1 MGSGS
6 SKKEEVKP
14 NQANLSQAL
23 KADEGVTE
31 EQKQQHKVLVE
42 RIEKQQMEMLKAAE
56 AAKAMN
62 LKQREQEESQKRAE
76 EEAQRMSLLRQP
88 AKDELQIRTQNS
100 GPY

>member
-1 MGSGS
+1 MGSGT

-42 RIEKQQMEMLKAAE
+42 RIEKQ
-56 AAKAMN
+56 
-62 LKQREQEESQKRAE
+62 
-76 EEAQRMSLLRQP
+76 
-88 AKDELQIRTQNS
+88 
-100 GPY
+100 